1 MICLSISRSTEIEK
15 GRIGGTGGREKG
27 ERRAGLGEREGE
39 GEEEKRK
46 GREERRGGEE
56 GGEKLEETRRGFS
69 LSENNLNLAKD
80 INIHIHTVFL

>member
-27 ERRAGLGEREGE
+27 ERRAGLGEGE
-39 GEEEKRK
+39 
-46 GREERRGGEE
+46 EERRGEE
-56 GGEKLEETRRGFS
+56 GKRGGEKLEETRRGFS